1 MFGKWQQWIPY
12 TSFNPT
18 ICFSRP
24 RTWNIRVDR
33 DPGAWEDCY
42 KTTPHDIPDWSTVR
56 KVGTMIRCQRAV
68 VDGRDGAGIN
78 KGSLNKVIDKN
89 EKQHFKDRCEKGQAN
104 VGLMWQKAHR
114 NVDVW
119 PIRQPYRRALQINKR
134 HISAKVKSHPMEIMI
149 SKLPTRPQ
157 ELFLFRR
164 WLRWSSVPNHHFQ
177 KYLWYTFHQIT
188 NGLHISAPS
197 FLTRLTHLVT
207 REHPQ
212 PYPMPQPT
220 WNREIVLRIPSE
232 RIDGAHE
239 ESKLLAIGSSL
250 LGGLE
255 NPRWP

>member
-1 MFGKWQQWIPY
+1 MTIVDLMMSYLERLLLIKKNFNQNFELTTILLGYSPSAKELSYCPSQHILGYKQRTNKQWKAMFGKWQQWIPY

-18 ICFSRP
+18 ICFSRL

-78 KGSLNKVIDKN
+78 KGSLNKVVDKN
-89 EKQHFKDRCEKGQAN
+89 EKQHFKERCEKGQAN

-134 HISAKVKSHPMEIMI
+134 HISAKVKSHQVEIMI
-149 SKLPTRPQ
+149 SKLPIRPQ
-157 ELFLFRR
+157 EFFLFRR
-164 WLRWSSVPNHHFQ
+164 WLRWSRVPNHHFQ
-177 KYLWYTFHQIT
+177 RCL
-188 NGLHISAPS
+188 
-197 FLTRLTHLVT
+197 
-207 REHPQ
+207 
-212 PYPMPQPT
+212 
-220 WNREIVLRIPSE
+220 
-232 RIDGAHE
+232 
-239 ESKLLAIGSSL
+239 
-250 LGGLE
+250 
-255 NPRWP
+255 